1 MKLISSLALAAA
13 LVTGATVSAPAI
25 AKEKPAKAP
34 GFKLSPGV
42 IKVAKPADD
51 AIAAKDVATAEPLVQ
66 QAEAAA
72 TTDDD
77 KYITGVLRY
86 NLEIQKN
93 NVARA
98 ANPNTPTSD
107 VALAAP
113 LDKLIASP
121 STPAADRAKYYYQ
134 RGQIFSAGKQTTQA
148 VQYFAKAKELG
159 YSDPNMDLALVSAK
173 FDSGDVAGGT
183 TDLDALITARTA
195 AGQKAPEE
203 YYRYAIA
210 RSAKAKAGPQTLTWL
225 NKYVAAYPSPKTWY
239 EVLQTYGFQ
248 QDSVAKLDT
257 PQKIDL
263 FRLMRATGALADQY
277 YYIEYAQKVQNA
289 GLPTEAQAV
298 IKEGLANGKIPAANT
313 EAKAMLT
320 ESAQSIRAEGSLTG
334 LEAKAKAGANGTLA
348 TQTADAYLGAGNYA
362 KAIELYRLGLQKG
375 GVDADTTNTRL
386 GIALA
391 RSGDKAGA
399 KAAFAAVK
407 GAPRADIANF
417 WTTYLNQA
425 PAA

>member
-1 MKLISSLALAAA
+1 MKLISSFALATA
-13 LVTGATVSAPAI
+13 LVTGTVAGAPAL
-25 AKEKPAKAP
+25 AKDKAAKAP
-34 GFKLSPGV
+34 GYKLSPGV
-42 IKVAKPADD
+42 LKVAKPADD

-77 KYITGVLRY
+77 KYITGILRY

-113 LDKLIASP
+113 LDKLIASA
-121 STPAADRAKYYYQ
+121 STPAADRGKYYYQ
-134 RGQIFSAGKQTTQA
+134 RGQIFAASKQQAQATQ
-148 VQYFAKAKELG
+148 YLAKAKELG
-159 YSDPNMDLALVSAK
+159 YNDPNLDLSLLSAK
-173 FDSGDVAGGT
+173 FDQGDIAGGSA
-183 TDLDALITARTA
+183 DLDRIIATRTA

-203 YYRYAIA
+203 YYRYAVS
-210 RSAKAKAGPQTLTWL
+210 RSAKAKAPQTMSWL
-225 NKYVAAYPSPKTWY
+225 NKYVAAYPTPKTWY

-248 QDSVAKLDT
+248 QDSVAKLDN

-277 YYIEYAQKVQNA
+277 YYIEYAQKVQNV
-289 GLPTEAQAV
+289 GLPNEAQAV
-298 IKEGLANGKIPAANT
+298 LREGLANGKIPAANT
-313 EAKAMLT
+313 EAKALLG
-320 ESAQSIRAEGSLTG
+320 EAAQSIRAEGSLTG
-334 LEAKAKAGANGTLA
+334 LETKARAGANGTLA
-348 TQTADAYLGAGNYA
+348 TQTADAYLGAGEYA
-362 KAIELYRLGLQKG
+362 KAIALYRLGLQKG
-375 GVDADTTNTRL
+375 GVDADTVNTRL

-399 KAAFAAVK
+399 KEAFAAVK
-407 GAPRADIANF
+407 GTPRADIAAF
-417 WTTYLNQA
+417 WTTYLDQA